1 MLSGLQYPD
10 HLETHSAV
18 AARFCTL
25 SDAIQKVLALDL
37 QRLYPLYGIGH
48 GIAVAVRETKL
59 CFGVGVWWNIHSF
72 VVDHDLVFRVKI
84 VVDKHLR
91 APHHRITA
99 YLAGI
104 QPTDSNV
111 SHHPIGEK
119 ETEESYI
126 VEAPCSLHVC
136 FPACARGYR
145 FHT

>member
-1 MLSGLQYPD
+1 MLGGLQYPD
-10 HLETHSAV
+10 HLEPHSAV

-48 GIAVAVRETKL
+48 GIAVSVRETKL
-59 CFGVGVWWNIHSF
+59 FFSVGVWGNIYSF
-72 VVDHDLVFRVKI
+72 VVDQDFVFGVKV
-84 VVDKHLR
+84 VVDEHLG

-111 SHHPIGEK
+111 SHHTIGEK
-119 ETEESYI
+119 ETEESHI
-126 VEAPCSLHVC
+126 VEALFTLHVY
-136 FPACARGYR
+136 FPACAR
-145 FHT
+145 